1 MILPYNWKE
10 KLKPSNIRNTIN
22 ENSAVMSII
31 AAVVAI
37 VAIAFIV
44 RNFFHTPNYGP
55 TTAYYYD
62 TSDGSVQVLPRSKY
76 PPLIGKTG
84 KPTLVWAIYYSC
96 SSCSDKQLAYLEKY
110 TSQAK
115 AAMKQFQ
122 QQANNPKSKGMP
134 PNFAMMQMAMAGG
147 GMLVRSPQK
156 GSKWYPLESPQ
167 GMQVATP
174 PACPSGGLLK
184 ACNPE

>member
-10 KLKPSNIRNTIN
+10 KLKPSNLRNTIN

-44 RNFFHTPNYGP
+44 RNFFHTTQYGP

-84 KPTLVWAIYYSC
+84 KPTLVWAEYYSC

-110 TSQAK
+110 SAQAK
-115 AAMKQFQ
+115 KAMEQLQ
-122 QQANNPKSKGMP
+122 QQQRNPKNKGEP
-134 PNFAMMQMAMAGG
+134 PNFALMQMAMQGG
-147 GMLVRSPQK
+147 GILVRSPKK

-167 GMQVATP
+167 GMQIATP
-174 PACPSGGLLK
+174 PSCTTGQLK
-184 ACNPE
+184 ACNPS

>member
-10 KLKPSNIRNTIN
+10 KLKPANLRNTIN
-22 ENSAVMSII
+22 ENSAVVSII

-44 RNFFHTPNYGP
+44 RNFIQTPNYGP

-84 KPTLVWAIYYSC
+84 KPTLVWAEYYTC
-96 SSCSDKQLAYLEKY
+96 SSCSDKKLAYLEKY
-110 TSQAK
+110 SPQAK
-115 AAMKQFQ
+115 KAMEQLQ
-122 QQANNPKSKGMP
+122 AEANNPKTKGMP

-156 GSKWYPLESPQ
+156 GSQWYPLESPE
-167 GMQVATP
+167 GMRIATP
-174 PACPSGGLLK
+174 PACASGQLK